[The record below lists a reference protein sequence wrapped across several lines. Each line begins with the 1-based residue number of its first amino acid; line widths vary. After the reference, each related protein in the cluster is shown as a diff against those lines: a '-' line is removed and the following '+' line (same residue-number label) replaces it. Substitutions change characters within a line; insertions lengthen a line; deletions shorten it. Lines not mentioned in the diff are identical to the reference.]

1 MEENRPE
8 SKLLLLTVLLSGF
21 SFLVYE
27 VSWFRMLALMVGATV
42 KASTIVLIA
51 FMAGLGA
58 GALFFGRRTT
68 RTAREPS
75 RTAAYLLA
83 TAGLFGLASGHVIRL
98 GIPALQAQLART
110 GLSMGTGDWVVLAAS
125 LAALFVP
132 AFVMGGFLP
141 VMAVLLVKDDRGLAG
156 MTGRIYST
164 ETLGSALGSLATG
177 FILIRWLGQQNTL
190 YLAAA
195 VNLLG
200 AAVLL
205 ARSSQPC
212 GEASAGAESASAAR
226 PKKAAPRPA
235 TDRSAAL
242 LGAFAFGIAV
252 AGLQV
257 AWFRILRV
265 HLTNTSYT
273 FSLITAIV
281 ILGLFAGSRFFS
293 RRNRAGDR
301 HEMTRVLFLAALAAI
316 AGFFLLAR
324 LPELL
329 MFPLGLERDS
339 YLVRIFA
346 IPAAAA
352 LLVIL
357 PVTFASGYAFP
368 MACAMVA
375 PGFREIGG
383 SMGVVYVAST
393 AGAVLGPALAAFA
406 LIPGKGAALAVLFF
420 AALLACASVALAW
433 RTAAAA
439 GTAALLLVTI
449 AVLPVVRIVP
459 PSVVKFDREI
469 LRYHE
474 TVEGTW
480 LVAKGSG
487 GREVAVSTYV
497 NNSAV
502 IGSSYDAVK
511 AVKLVGHLPFFA
523 GLRCRR
529 ALVVGFGIG
538 VTTSA
543 IASHPEVEQ
552 IDCVE
557 LVAGLREAAG
567 FYSALNGNVHL
578 DRRLNIM
585 SGDGR
590 HFLQA
595 ATGKYDLISSDP
607 THPVLGS
614 GSLYTKEYFE
624 LCRGRLNEGGMV
636 SQYLPL
642 HKLRLDDLLGIIKT
656 FHSVFPGATVW
667 LGHSHAVL
675 LGAERS
681 PKVGFGE
688 WSARVD
694 ASVRDP
700 FFYADPHHLAACF
713 LFDGQAIAGFP
724 PQVRI
729 NTDNDPLTEFFTLS
743 ALAEG
748 NTALNLAWLDGH
760 RAGVERFFTGL
771 PDPARMERFVA
782 GNRLLTAGIVKDL
795 AGDRAGFL
803 RKLAQAVDANPENE
817 EYPFLI
823 KYFR

>member
-1 MEENRPE
+1 MEENRLE
-8 SKLLLLTVLLSGF
+8 TRLLLLTVLLSGF

-51 FMAGLGA
+51 FMAGLGT
-58 GALFFGRRTT
+58 GALFFGRRATQG
-68 RTAREPS
+68 RDPR
-75 RTAAYLLA
+75 RTAAFLLA
-83 TAGLFGLASGHVIRL
+83 STGLIGLASDHAIRL
-98 GIPALQAQLART
+98 GVPALQALLARA
-110 GLSMGTGDWVVLAAS
+110 GLSTGAADWLVLGAS
-125 LAALFVP
+125 LSALFVP
-132 AFVMGGFLP
+132 AFLMGGFLP

-156 MTGRIYST
+156 MTGRLYST

-177 FILIRWLGQQNTL
+177 FVLIRWLGQRHTL

-195 VNLLG
+195 VNLLT
-200 AAVLL
+200 AAALL
-205 ARSSQPC
+205 LRPSQPIPD
-212 GEASAGAESASAAR
+212 AGPGPESTPPAR
-226 PKKAAPRPA
+226 PKKAPARPA
-235 TDRSAAL
+235 ADRFSAL

-273 FSLITAIV
+273 FSLITAVV
-281 ILGLFAGSRFFS
+281 IFGLFAGSRFFA
-293 RRNRAGDR
+293 RRDRTGDR
-301 HEMTRVLFLAALAAI
+301 REMTRTLLFAAFAAA
-316 AGFFLLAR
+316 AGFFLLVR

-329 MFPLGLERDS
+329 MFPLGVEGGS

-346 IPAAAA
+346 IPAVAA

-368 MACAMVA
+368 MACAMYA

-383 SMGVVYVAST
+383 SMGRVYVAST
-393 AGAVLGPALAAFA
+393 AGAVVGPALAAFA

-420 AALLACASVALAW
+420 AGLLACAAATLAW
-433 RTAAAA
+433 RKELAA
-439 GTAALLLVTI
+439 GAVALLLLTVGL
-449 AVLPVVRIVP
+449 LPVVRIVP
-459 PSVVKFDREI
+459 PSVVRFEREI
-469 LRYHE
+469 VKYHE

-543 IASHPEVEQ
+543 IASHAEVEH

-578 DRRLNIM
+578 DRRLRIM

-590 HFLQA
+590 HFLQS

-614 GSLYTKEYFE
+614 GSLYTREYFE
-624 LCRGRLNEGGMV
+624 LCRNHLNEGGMV

-642 HKLRLDDLLGIIKT
+642 HKLRLDDLLGIVKT
-656 FHSVFPGATVW
+656 FHDVFPGATVW

-675 LGAERS
+675 LGSEKPLA
-681 PKVGFGE
+681 VDFGE
-688 WSARVD
+688 WSTRVD
-694 ASVRDP
+694 ASERDP
-700 FFYADPHHLAACF
+700 FFYANPHHLAACF
-713 LFDGQAIAGFP
+713 LFDGKAIAAFP
-724 PQVRI
+724 ERVRL
-729 NTDNDPLTEFFTLS
+729 NTDDRPLTEFFTLS
-743 ALAEG
+743 ALDEG
-748 NTALNLAWLDGH
+748 NTALNLAWLDEH
-760 RAGVERFFTGL
+760 RAGVDRFFAAL
-771 PDPARMERFVA
+771 PDAGRMQRFVA

-795 AGDRAGFL
+795 AGDHAGFL
-803 RKLAQAVDANPENE
+803 RKLAEAVDANPENE